1 MRKCFF
7 TTIRK
12 VRSGPRKPKRFIR
25 TTLDAGKSTAGRI
38 VSEQVYLMNHIN
50 CQAILVE
57 CGFLS
62 NSEEEL
68 LLQSDGYQS
77 KLAAVLMSSYLN
89 HHQ

>member
-1 MRKCFF
+1 MFF
-7 TTIRK
+7 HNDTESQVWAQETQTL
-12 VRSGPRKPKRFIR
+12 IR
-25 TTLDAGKSTAGRI
+25 TTLDAENQRQAALI
-38 VSEQVYLMNHIN
+38 SEQVYLMNHIN